1 MKEHE
6 RDSQSIEIHKLLYKD
21 RQKPHM
27 NMEALTKVHPHL
39 ATQLDKAR
47 AAKNYLSI
55 LLEKSLVNL
64 DDNSKFFRI

>member
-6 RDSQSIEIHKLLYKD
+6 RDSQLIEIHKLWYKD

-27 NMEALTKVHPHL
+27 NMEALTKAHPHL
-39 ATQLDKAR
+39 AAQLDKVR
-47 AAKNYLSI
+47 VPKNYLSI

-64 DDNSKFFRI
+64 DDSSKFSQI